1 MLPNESEDT
10 ALTERISSA
19 SRVGLWKILAASLF
33 IVIVGFGLAAG
44 LMAQ

>member
-1 MLPNESEDT
+1 MSPQDSEDT
-10 ALTERISSA
+10 ALTERISGA
-19 SRVGLWKILAASLF
+19 SRVGLWKMLTASLF